1 MAYSSRN
8 WPISY
13 GSRPSVAKI
22 FQSFDHYFKTDQD
35 INLKFSAFVHLMS
48 GVNWSKNFCHW
59 SISRQVAP
67 SSMQKLW
74 TPLATVFVEK
84 KIWKKFW
91 WGFRNIWVTPW
102 KEFLIS
108 WKKWRFEIFRMS
120 LPSRASDPCPSKE
133 KRRFLY
139 SNHLSKDFLKQM
151 IPHLKALI

>member
-84 KIWKKFW
+84 KFEKKF
-91 WGFRNIWVTPW
+91 GEVLDIFELPHGRNFWYLEKNGVL
-102 KEFLIS
+102 KF
-108 WKKWRFEIFRMS
+108 FER
-120 LPSRASDPCPSKE
+120 LHHPEPVV
-133 KRRFLY
+133 
-139 SNHLSKDFLKQM
+139 HV
-151 IPHLKALI
+151 